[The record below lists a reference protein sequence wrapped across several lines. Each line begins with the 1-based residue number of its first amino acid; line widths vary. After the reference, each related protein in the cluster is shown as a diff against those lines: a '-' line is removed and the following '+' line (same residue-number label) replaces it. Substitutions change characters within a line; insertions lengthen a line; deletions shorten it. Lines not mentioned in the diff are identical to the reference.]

1 MLFIYKTINQEGKQ
15 QEGKIDALNKDVA
28 ISSLQRRGLTIV
40 SVVEE
45 GGKSFFEKQ
54 FSFFERV
61 SIRDVV
67 ILSWQIS
74 TLFTAEVSAL
84 RVFRLLASEAENPA
98 LRNKL
103 AAVADDIQGG
113 SSIADALS
121 KHPAVFSS
129 FYVNLVRAG
138 EESGKINET
147 FAHLADH
154 LDRSY
159 ELTIRTRN
167 ALIYPSFVVGT
178 FIVVMILMLTM
189 VIPRL
194 SEILLETGQKLPI
207 YTKLVISF
215 SDFFVNYGILLLIL
229 IFAGGIALWRYVATP
244 TGRRSFDYFKIT
256 APFFGKLYQ
265 KLYLARI
272 ASNMFTMLTSGITM
286 VKGLEVTSS
295 VVGNVVYENILAE
308 AIEDVKGGSS
318 VSNSFSKHTVEIPN
332 IMIQIIKV
340 GEETGELGNILKT
353 LSAFY
358 EREVRNVVD
367 TIVGLIEPV
376 LIVSLGLGVGL
387 LLTSVLIP
395 IYNISSGF

>member
-1 MLFIYKTINQEGKQ
+1 MLFKYKIINQEGKQ
-15 QEGKIDALNKDVA
+15 QDGKIDALNKDVA

-40 SVVEE
+40 SIVEE
-45 GGKSFFEKQ
+45 GRRSFFEKQ

-84 RVFRLLASEAENPA
+84 RVFRLLASETENPL
-98 LRNKL
+98 LRKKL

-113 SSIADALS
+113 SSITDALS

-138 EESGKINET
+138 EESGKINEA

-159 ELTIRTRN
+159 ELTVRTRN
-167 ALIYPSFVVGT
+167 ALIYPAFVIAT

-194 SEILLETGQKLPI
+194 SEILLETGQKLPF
-207 YTKLVISF
+207 YTKLVIGV
-215 SDFFVNYGILLLIL
+215 SDFFVQYGILFLIL

-244 TGRRSFDYFKIT
+244 AGRKSLDYFKIT

-295 VVGNVVYENILAE
+295 VVGNVVYENILTE

-318 VSNSFSKHTVEIPN
+318 ISNSFSKHTVEIPN

-358 EREVRNVVD
+358 EREVRNIVD
-367 TIVGLIEPV
+367 ALVGLIEPI
-376 LIVSLGLGVGL
+376 LIVGLGLGVGL